1 MPYAWPG
8 VYLHF
13 RIFWQLVMTN
23 YVFNSHPTP
32 KIPNPPQIPPSPIP
46 PTLPQIT
53 HPNHNSSHYI
63 KNSPFT
69 YLSSPYQPNNTTH
82 NSPHLCS
89 GVARWSP
96 HFPNSPYPIR
106 YTALTQNNKRILIL
120 RTSTVKPLQR
130 PNTTKIDTQIY
141 AITIPLIPPKN
152 PAESAKIP
160 LILSHP
166 IPPNNTIFFEH
177 TFCATKLPTKK
188 KEFL

>member
-23 YVFNSHPTP
+23 YVFNSHPNP
-32 KIPNPPQIPPSPIP
+32 KIPNPPQIPPFPIP

-53 HPNHNSSHYI
+53 HPNHHKSNYI

-106 YTALTQNNKRILIL
+106 YTALTQNHQKSLFYA
-120 RTSTVKPLQR
+120 PL
-130 PNTTKIDTQIY
+130 
-141 AITIPLIPPKN
+141 PLSPCNAQIPPKSTPQN
-152 PAESAKIP
+152 HATAIP
-160 LILSHP
+160 S
-166 IPPNNTIFFEH
+166 IPP
-177 TFCATKLPTKK
+177 
-188 KEFL
+188 